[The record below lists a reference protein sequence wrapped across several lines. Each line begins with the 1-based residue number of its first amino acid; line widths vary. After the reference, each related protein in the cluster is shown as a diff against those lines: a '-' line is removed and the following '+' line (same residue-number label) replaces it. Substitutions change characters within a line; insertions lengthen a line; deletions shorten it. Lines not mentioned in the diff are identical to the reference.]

1 MVALFVILTIVVCVM
16 ADSVVQWAKA
26 KKEAGAEAPGR
37 MVPAYAFENVTAPAG
52 VFLDPGHTWVHLTHS
67 GTAHLGLDAF
77 VQKVIG
83 RIDGVELPA
92 VGEEVHRGDKLFA
105 IRQGE
110 RTAVFNAPIDGVV
123 TTVDETLARH
133 PEAIG
138 ADPYAMGWICSIS
151 PKNLAANL
159 KRLRIAEE
167 AKSWLAGE
175 VERFQEFFAARPLEN
190 TALGQVLQDG
200 GLPTGGVLELMDDET
215 WKLFGEQFLRPND
228 SSADSS
234 DYSQM

>member
-16 ADSVVQWAKA
+16 ADSVVQWTKA
-26 KKEAGAEAPGR
+26 KKEAGAHARENKI
-37 MVPAYAFENVTAPAG
+37 PAYAFEDVTTPAG
-52 VFLDPGHTWVHLTHS
+52 VFLDPGHTWVHLAHS
-67 GTAHLGLDAF
+67 GAAHVGLDAF
-77 VQKVIG
+77 ARKVVG

-110 RTAVFNAPIDGVV
+110 RTASFQSPVDGVV
-123 TTVDETLARH
+123 TTVDEALARH

-138 ADPYAMGWICSIS
+138 ADPYAMGWVCSIS
-151 PKNLAANL
+151 PRNLAANL
-159 KRLRIAEE
+159 KRLRIADE
-167 AKSWLAGE
+167 AKSWLKSE

-190 TALGQVLQDG
+190 RALGQVLQDG

-215 WKLFGEQFLRPND
+215 WTLFCEEFLRSED
-228 SSADSS
+228 SE
-234 DYSQM
+234 M